1 MLWPLKLGFKLVTRL
16 KVIIV
21 SVLAGMVI
29 AFLLQLREQQQ
40 TWGIVARDVSKTLA
54 GDDIIEDAD
63 IVETRTIVVEAA
75 PSTVWPWLVQM
86 GYGRAGWYSYDRL
99 DIEGSSAVAVL
110 PQFQDLAAGDLVP
123 THPGGGFVARVVDP
137 EKALVLYLDSDLV
150 RSQVEATVADGD
162 PTATDEHSPAGL
174 HLAGALGGM
183 SMPEFRA
190 TWTFILE
197 PETDGTRTRL
207 IERFRVKAADEGIAQ
222 KLSLPL
228 MGIGVF
234 AMTRKHMLGL
244 KERAESM
251 AGRGSGNGVRA
262 PKAEPAEA

>member
-1 MLWPLKLGFKLVTRL
+1 MLWPLRLAFRLVMRL

-40 TWGIVARDVSKTLA
+40 TWGIVARDVTKTLA

-63 IVETRTIVVEAA
+63 IVETRTIVVETA

-137 EKALVLYLDSDLV
+137 EKALVLYLDSELV
-150 RSQVEATVADGD
+150 RSQIEASVADGGATS
-162 PTATDEHSPAGL
+162 PTDSTRPPACTSQ
-174 HLAGALGGM
+174 APWAACRCR
-183 SMPEFRA
+183 SS
-190 TWTFILE
+190 E
-197 PETDGTRTRL
+197 PPGPSSSNQRPT
-207 IERFRVKAADEGIAQ
+207 
-222 KLSLPL
+222 P
-228 MGIGVF
+228 
-234 AMTRKHMLGL
+234 
-244 KERAESM
+244 
-251 AGRGSGNGVRA
+251 RGPGSSSDSA
-262 PKAEPAEA
+262 

>member
-1 MLWPLKLGFKLVTRL
+1 MLWPLRLGFKLIMRL

-21 SVLAGMVI
+21 SVLAGMVV

-40 TWGIVARDVSKTLA
+40 TWGVVARDVTKILA

-110 PQFQDLAAGDLVP
+110 AQFQDLAAGDLVP

-137 EKALVLYLDSDLV
+137 ERALSFLTRAQQPGRGHCCRWDL
-150 RSQVEATVADGD
+150 RRLMS
-162 PTATDEHSPAGL
+162 TAG
-174 HLAGALGGM
+174 
-183 SMPEFRA
+183 
-190 TWTFILE
+190 WLE
-197 PETDGTRTRL
+197 PWRCLWRHVD
-207 IERFRVKAADEGIAQ
+207 A
-222 KLSLPL
+222 
-228 MGIGVF
+228 
-234 AMTRKHMLGL
+234 
-244 KERAESM
+244 
-251 AGRGSGNGVRA
+251 
-262 PKAEPAEA
+262 